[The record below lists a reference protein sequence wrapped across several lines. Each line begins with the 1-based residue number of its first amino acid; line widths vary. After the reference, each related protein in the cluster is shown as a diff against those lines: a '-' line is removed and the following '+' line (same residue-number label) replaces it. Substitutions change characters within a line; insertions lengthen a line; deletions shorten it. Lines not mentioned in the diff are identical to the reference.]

1 MGVIM
6 PFVNVRLKK
15 MESLCFIL
23 FFFFLASNA
32 STVKYLHFFD
42 AMDNRLM
49 FIEFEYDA
57 NGINTAQSVFMSD
70 STFVKRT
77 IFKNA
82 SDGKKDL
89 EISFNF
95 NEDTLFSTSLR
106 SDAGKS
112 FIKVKDQFGVDQF
125 GSEVSYTEST
135 TDNFDFFQNN
145 SQINKMSYEKDGNGI
160 YRKISVYDNAQ
171 KLIYYATIQY
181 DGDVTAVK
189 SQQYPLILPSIHATG
204 NNRFEFHF
212 TILKPSLIS
221 CELTSLSGRH
231 VGKLFNNKYATG
243 AFNEVISLTKSMPN
257 IANGVYLMSLSIN
270 GRSVSS
276 EKILVQR
283 TKGGL

>member
-1 MGVIM
+1 
-6 PFVNVRLKK
+6 
-15 MESLCFIL
+15 
-23 FFFFLASNA
+23 
-32 STVKYLHFFD
+32 
-42 AMDNRLM
+42 
-49 FIEFEYDA
+49 
-57 NGINTAQSVFMSD
+57 
-70 STFVKRT
+70 
-77 IFKNA
+77 
-82 SDGKKDL
+82 
-89 EISFNF
+89 
-95 NEDTLFSTSLR
+95 
-106 SDAGKS
+106 
-112 FIKVKDQFGVDQF
+112 
-125 GSEVSYTEST
+125 
-135 TDNFDFFQNN
+135 
-145 SQINKMSYEKDGNGI
+145 
-160 YRKISVYDNAQ
+160 
-171 KLIYYATIQY
+171 
-181 DGDVTAVK
+181 VTAVK